1 MDRSFLIPQTTQFF
15 KERMGSAVPS
25 DWQGAWYVSVKGHLE
40 LFQVQRSP
48 VGNRWGVQYR
58 ATDPRVG
65 RTTGLTHF
73 EVKCLPWETQNLG
86 WREEAFGECAR
97 MQRQFEESCPR
108 LCSAWSGQGSTTQ
121 K

>member
-25 DWQGAWYVSVKGHLE
+25 DRQGPWYVSVKGHLE
-40 LFQVQRSP
+40 SFQVQRSP

-86 WREEAFGECAR
+86 
-97 MQRQFEESCPR
+97 
-108 LCSAWSGQGSTTQ
+108 
-121 K
+121 